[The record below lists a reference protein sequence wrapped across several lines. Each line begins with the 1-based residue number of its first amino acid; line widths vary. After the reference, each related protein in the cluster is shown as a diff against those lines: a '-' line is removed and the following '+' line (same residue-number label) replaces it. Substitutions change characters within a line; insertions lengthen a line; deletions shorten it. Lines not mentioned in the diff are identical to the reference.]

1 MEKLQVVYRKVNDLI
16 PYARNAR
23 THSEEQVTRLAS
35 SIKEFGFTNPILLD
49 GENGVI
55 AGHGRLLASKKLGLK
70 EVPCIELAGLTKTQK
85 QAYILADNKLA
96 LDAGWDEEMLK
107 IELDELKE
115 SDLNIEKL
123 GLDTLDEV
131 SDVQWSEDEQ
141 REGLDSYQEP
151 EHEMLECPQCH
162 HVDRKIHFKK
172 V

>member
-1 MEKLQVVYRKVNDLI
+1 
-16 PYARNAR
+16 
-23 THSEEQVTRLAS
+23 
-35 SIKEFGFTNPILLD
+35 
-49 GENGVI
+49 
-55 AGHGRLLASKKLGLK
+55 
-70 EVPCIELAGLTKTQK
+70 
-85 QAYILADNKLA
+85 
-96 LDAGWDEEMLK
+96 MLK

-141 REGLDSYQEP
+141 GEGLDSYQEP